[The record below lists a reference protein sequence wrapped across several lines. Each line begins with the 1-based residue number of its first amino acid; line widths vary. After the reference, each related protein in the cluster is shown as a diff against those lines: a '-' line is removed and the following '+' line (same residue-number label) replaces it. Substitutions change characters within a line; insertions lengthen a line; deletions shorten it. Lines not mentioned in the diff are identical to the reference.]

1 MKFTYKDFIKEAER
15 ILGLNI
21 STDAELEN
29 LSDEEIMYFVQY
41 LKYKLKINM

>member
-1 MKFTYKDFIKEAER
+1 MEFTYRDFIKEAER

-21 STDAELEN
+21 STDIELEN
-29 LSDEEIMYFVQY
+29 LSDEEMMYFVQY